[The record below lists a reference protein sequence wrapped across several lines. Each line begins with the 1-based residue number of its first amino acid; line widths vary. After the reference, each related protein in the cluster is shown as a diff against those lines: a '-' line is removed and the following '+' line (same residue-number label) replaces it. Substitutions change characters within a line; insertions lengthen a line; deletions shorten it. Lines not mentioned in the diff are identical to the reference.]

1 MAYIP
6 PHKRHS
12 YEAGSSDRHNRSSPI
27 PQSLVPQFRRNLN
40 LRLPP
45 KPFSQRSGKIVC
57 NYAEQAIYTWF
68 PVGLDHNHQF
78 PTSVHVVPV
87 PLQLLER
94 TTGTNPLVLSNNNNN
109 NHPVEQMRSPWVYI
123 AENVV
128 SNLLSSFEN
137 VRNEKL
143 DLEDVKPK
151 LVARFGK
158 ILFHESPSISEETT
172 KVSLA
177 AETTLNQLRRSFY
190 TNIPNSYMENIK
202 GEVAQK
208 IKFDFEKEKDL
219 YHVKVHRL
227 IRPFHTPPPDIGDSV
242 FLAKKR
248 DLPNY
253 QAQQRFTQPPT
264 GLQNTRDSWNP
275 KIELQQV
282 RHMVVDISCLDKN
295 LDLRLM
301 LSTKRILTT
310 LTDDEMQSIRS
321 LINSAILDSDVKG
334 GLRWPL
340 GRTSSG
346 GRFCVVGVSHAIAKD
361 YKSSSLRL
369 KVRHADRY
377 NFRTSTGEA
386 TREITLKL
394 KNIVSLL
401 QEQEVEISLVS
412 EMLKDHLRL
421 IWDHFLCCEHFLDMK

>member
-158 ILFHESPSISEETT
+158 ILFHESPSISKETT
-172 KVSLA
+172 RVGLA
-177 AETTLNQLRRSFY
+177 TETTLSQLRRSFY
-190 TNIPNSYMENIK
+190 TNIPNLYMENIK

-208 IKFDFEKEKDL
+208 IKFNFEEEKDL
-219 YHVKVHRL
+219 YHVKL
-227 IRPFHTPPPDIGDSV
+227 CDATLPDS
-242 FLAKKR
+242 
-248 DLPNY
+248 N
-253 QAQQRFTQPPT
+253 
-264 GLQNTRDSWNP
+264 
-275 KIELQQV
+275 
-282 RHMVVDISCLDKN
+282 ISCKCSVIKEDK
-295 LDLRLM
+295 RLQ
-301 LSTKRILTT
+301 LYK
-310 LTDDEMQSIRS
+310 DDEMQSIRS

-401 QEQEVEISLVS
+401 QFQEQEVEISLVS

>member
-12 YEAGSSDRHNRSSPI
+12 YEAAGSSESSDTHNRPSPI

-40 LRLPP
+40 LRLP
-45 KPFSQRSGKIVC
+45 QRSGKNVY
-57 NYAEQAIYTWF
+57 NFAEQAIYTWF

-78 PTSVHVVPV
+78 PSSVHVAPV

-94 TTGTNPLVLSNNNNN
+94 TTGTNPLVLFNNNNN
-109 NHPVEQMRSPWVYI
+109 NHPVEQVRSPWVYI
-123 AENVV
+123 AENVM

-158 ILFHESPSISEETT
+158 ILFHDEETMR
-172 KVSLA
+172 VGLVG
-177 AETTLNQLRRSFY
+177 ETTLSQLRKSFY
-190 TNIPNSYMENIK
+190 RNIPNSYMENIK
-202 GEVAQK
+202 VEVAQK
-208 IKFDFEKEKDL
+208 IKVDFEEEKDL
-219 YHVKVHRL
+219 YHVKLSDATLPDSTISCKCNVIKEDKRL
-227 IRPFHTPPPDIGDSV
+227 Q
-242 FLAKKR
+242 L
-248 DLPNY
+248 Y
-253 QAQQRFTQPPT
+253 
-264 GLQNTRDSWNP
+264 
-275 KIELQQV
+275 KIELHQV
-282 RHMVVDISCLDKN
+282 RHMVIDISCLDKN

-321 LINSAILDSDVKG
+321 LINSAILDPDVKG

-346 GRFCVVGVSHAIAKD
+346 GRYCVVGVCHTIAKD

-369 KVRHADRY
+369 KVRRVDRY
-377 NFRTSTGEA
+377 DFRTSIGVV
-386 TREITLKL
+386 TREINLKL

-401 QEQEVEISLVS
+401 QEQEVEVSLVS
-412 EMLKDHLRL
+412 DMLKDHLRL
-421 IWDHFLCCEHFLDMK
+421 IWDHFLCCEHFLT

>member
-158 ILFHESPSISEETT
+158 ILFHESPSISKETT
-172 KVSLA
+172 RVGLA
-177 AETTLNQLRRSFY
+177 TETTLSQLRRSFY
-190 TNIPNSYMENIK
+190 TNIPNLYMENIK

-208 IKFDFEKEKDL
+208 IKFNFEEEKDL
-219 YHVKVHRL
+219 YHVKLCDATLPDSNISCKCSVIKEDKRL
-227 IRPFHTPPPDIGDSV
+227 Q
-242 FLAKKR
+242 L
-248 DLPNY
+248 Y
-253 QAQQRFTQPPT
+253 
-264 GLQNTRDSWNP
+264 

-401 QEQEVEISLVS
+401 QEVEISLVS